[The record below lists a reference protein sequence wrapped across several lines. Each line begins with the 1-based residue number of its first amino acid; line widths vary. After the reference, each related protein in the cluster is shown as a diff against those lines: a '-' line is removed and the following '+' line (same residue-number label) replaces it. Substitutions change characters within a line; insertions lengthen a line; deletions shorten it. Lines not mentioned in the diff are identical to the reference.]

1 MSAISEPSRDQ
12 RQHPRIKVPAMYTLI
27 RARVLGS
34 NRYNWTGHIYD
45 VSLGGVRFELDMPIE
60 PGTQLEIRGMLPG
73 AGHTTFRAIG
83 RVVRVHSDAS
93 ELGPAISVDL
103 QRGQFAFARNACRR
117 INALNVYAS
126 SRYEADARNN
136 TNANPKPRLFKH

>member
-93 ELGPAISVDL
+93 ELGPAIMGL
-103 QRGQFAFARNACRR
+103 QFESFQSPMDRHRLAQY
-117 INALNVYAS
+117 I
-126 SRYEADARNN
+126 DARAKAEQSALRR
-136 TNANPKPRLFKH
+136 TA